1 MMNRDSYDAQQDAWQ
16 KEYTARMD
24 DEADLNAEY
33 DLEDEAVNAD
43 IRRNLI

>member
-1 MMNRDSYDAQQDAWQ
+1 MMNRNDYDTQQDIWY

-33 DLEDEAVNAD
+33 DLEDEAVSAD
-43 IRRNLI
+43 LRRDLI